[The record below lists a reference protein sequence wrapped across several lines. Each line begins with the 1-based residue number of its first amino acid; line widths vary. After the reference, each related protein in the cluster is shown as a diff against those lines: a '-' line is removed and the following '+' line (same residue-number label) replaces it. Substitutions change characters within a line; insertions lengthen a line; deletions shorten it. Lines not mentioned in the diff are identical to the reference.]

1 MRLRW
6 AHPMATILAK
16 GFAKRESEFEN
27 YFSQPLTRT
36 EKNGRERKKIK
47 ENKRKQKKI
56 KEDRKEEKREKR
68 RDHKR

>member
-1 MRLRW
+1 MDMRLRW

-36 EKNGRERKKIK
+36 EKNGRERKRKK
-47 ENKRKQKKI
+47 KKKKRK
-56 KEDRKEEKREKR
+56 
-68 RDHKR
+68 